1 MQISGLKSLATF
13 RMGTAAAAPRPTP
26 APASQDSIERSKQ
39 QVSDLTLYTQAAQLT
54 RVAAQA
60 AGISLLA

>member
-1 MQISGLKSLATF
+1 MQVSGVKSLATF
-13 RMGTAAAAPRPTP
+13 RMATAAVEARPTRP
-26 APASQDSIERSKQ
+26 LTSQDSIERTKQ

-60 AGISLLA
+60 AGINLLV